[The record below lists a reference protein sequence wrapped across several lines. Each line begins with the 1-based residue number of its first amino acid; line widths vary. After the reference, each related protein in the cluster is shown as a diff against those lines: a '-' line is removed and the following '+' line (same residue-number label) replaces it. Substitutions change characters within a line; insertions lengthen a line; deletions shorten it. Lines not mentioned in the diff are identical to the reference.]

1 MKRSI
6 ITDLVSLRKPSEN
19 VDIENVDISKD
30 IPEIIDLWDSFPEHA
45 VGLAAPQI
53 GIHKRVFV
61 AKLSCGEYAFVNPQI
76 ACMGYNIA
84 PSRESCLSLPGV
96 LRTVGRS
103 PEVYVSADKIIKRDG
118 TPIEFLRLEMFDAFV
133 VQHEQDHLD
142 GILLIDLKEY
152 EFINEQVRNR
162 MEDRQRRIQEK
173 RNKKLRQKFEKN
185 GASAKKTAP
194 LTAKDKKKEQKKR
207 KKERQVQEIRERY
220 LIAQQ
225 DLFNNAAPNSQ

>member
-6 ITDLVSLRKPSEN
+6 VTDLVSLRKPSEN
-19 VDIENVDISKD
+19 VDISQD
-30 IPEIIDLWDSFPEHA
+30 IPEITDLWDSFPEHA

-61 AKLSCGEYAFVNPQI
+61 AKLSVGEYAFVNPQI
-76 ACMGYNIA
+76 ACMGYNLA
-84 PSRESCLSLPGV
+84 PSQEACLSLPGV
-96 LRTVGRS
+96 SRTVSRS
-103 PEVYVSADKIIKRDG
+103 PQVYVSADKIIKRDG
-118 TPIEFLRLEMFDAFV
+118 TTVESLQLEMFDAFV

-142 GILLIDLKEY
+142 GVLLIDLKEH
-152 EFINEQVRNR
+152 EFINEQVRSR

-185 GASAKKTAP
+185 GASVKKSSP
-194 LTAKDKKKEQKKR
+194 VTAKDKKKEQKKR
-207 KKERQVQEIRERY
+207 KRERQVQEIRERY